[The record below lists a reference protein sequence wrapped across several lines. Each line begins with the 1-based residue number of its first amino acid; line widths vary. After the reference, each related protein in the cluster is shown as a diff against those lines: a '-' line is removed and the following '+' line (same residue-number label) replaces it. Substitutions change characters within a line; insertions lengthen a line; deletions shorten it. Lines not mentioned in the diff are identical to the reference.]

1 MNEMKLWDA
10 VKQPPPEVLKKILG
24 GRLSGMTDIKPQW
37 RYEKATEQFGPC
49 GFGWKY
55 TVDKKWLE
63 PGANEEVV
71 AFADISLYVKI
82 DDQWSEA
89 IPGHGGSKFIAREKI
104 NTPDERL
111 YTSDEAYKMAVTDA
125 LSVSFKQLGFGAD
138 VHMGRWDGSKYSLS
152 ETVDEGKVADWQIA
166 CKDAA
171 EGTHEEFK
179 KWWPSN
185 KVKIKE
191 ACGDAGAAQV
201 YAYFAAMLKGMP
213 E

>member
-1 MNEMKLWDA
+1 
-10 VKQPPPEVLKKILG
+10 
-24 GRLSGMTDIKPQW
+24 
-37 RYEKATEQFGPC
+37 
-49 GFGWKY
+49 
-55 TVDKKWLE
+55 
-63 PGANEEVV
+63 
-71 AFADISLYVKI
+71 LYIKI

-125 LSVSFKQLGFGAD
+125 LSVAFKQLGFGAD

-171 EGTHEEFK
+171 EGTLEK
-179 KWWPSN
+179 LKDWWPN
-185 KVKIKE
+185 HKADILK
-191 ACGDAGAAQV
+191 ACGEAGAARV
-201 YAYFAAMLKGMP
+201 YAQYMTYLAAKRKA
-213 E
+213 EK